1 MRANEV
7 FRVLVTGSR
16 GQLGYDVCRELE
28 RRGIPYFG
36 TNSENMDITDR
47 ETVRKQMREYRP
59 DAVIHCAAYTAVD
72 RAEDEPERAFAVNE
86 VGTRD
91 IAEMCRE
98 IGAKLLNISTDYV
111 FPGTGTKPFETDDA
125 TGPLNVYGK
134 SKLAGERA
142 VQETLEKYF
151 IVRISWVFG
160 ENGGNFVKTMLRLAE
175 TRSKVQVVCD
185 QSGSPTYTADLA
197 PLLCDMIQ
205 TEKYGVYHA
214 TNEGECSWAEFAEAI
229 FQATGKVVA
238 VERIPTAA
246 YTAAKAAR
254 PLNSRLSKRS
264 LPDAGFPKLPDW
276 RNALLRYME
285 RLHFN

>member
-1 MRANEV
+1 MK
-7 FRVLVTGSR
+7 VLVTGAR

-28 RRGIPYFG
+28 RRGIPYLG

-47 ETVRKQMREYRP
+47 ETVRKQMRGYRP

-72 RAEDEPERAFAVNE
+72 RAEDEPERAFAINE
-86 VGTRD
+86 TGTRN
-91 IAEMCRE
+91 IAEMCKE
-98 IGAKLLNISTDYV
+98 IEAKLLYISTDYV
-111 FPGTGTKPFETDDA
+111 FPGTGTEPFETDA
-125 TGPLNVYGK
+125 AAGPLNVYGK

-175 TRSKVQVVCD
+175 IRSKVQVVCD
-185 QSGSPTYTADLA
+185 QIGSPTYTADLA
-197 PLLCDMIQ
+197 PLLCDMIG
-205 TEKYGVYHA
+205 TEKYGMYHA
-214 TNEGECSWAEFAEAI
+214 TSEGECSWAEFAEAI
-229 FQATGKVVA
+229 FQAAGKTVA

-254 PLNSRLSKRS
+254 PMNSRLSKQS
-264 LPDAGFPKLPDW
+264 LANAGFPKLPDW